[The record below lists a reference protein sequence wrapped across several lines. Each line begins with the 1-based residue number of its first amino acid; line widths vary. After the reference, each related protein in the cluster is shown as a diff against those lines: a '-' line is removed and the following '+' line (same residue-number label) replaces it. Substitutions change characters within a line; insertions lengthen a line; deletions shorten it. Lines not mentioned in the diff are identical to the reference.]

1 MLTVLSRR
9 FNLLVMFD
17 IRKKDLKTL
26 CNIASECFE
35 MPIEIWAYGSRV
47 NGDNHDASD
56 LDLVIRTIDDAP
68 LDFDALLDFQ
78 EQIQESNIP
87 ILVQVMDWNKIPES
101 FHSNILKKY
110 QVVYSNEQGIANSCL
125 PLMRDPDS

>member
-1 MLTVLSRR
+1 MLNLREKDHKVLCQIANKC
-9 FNLLVMFD
+9 F
-17 IRKKDLKTL
+17 KT
-26 CNIASECFE
+26 S
-35 MPIEIWAYGSRV
+35 IEIWAYGSRV

-68 LDFDALLDFQ
+68 LAFDALLDFQ

-87 ILVQVMDWNKIPES
+87 ILVQVIDWNKIPES